1 MAHSAY
7 VILNPVSGQTDPEL
21 VKGLLETSRSE
32 GHLNYDL
39 YETTG
44 EEDLQAVV
52 QKALQ
57 KDYDLVLAC
66 GGDGTVSSVVDGL
79 ANSDVPLGILP
90 TGTANSFATAL
101 GIPGNVK
108 DALALIFSDHR
119 VLAVDA
125 IKWQERF
132 FILEASLGIISAS
145 FEDVDRKKK
154 DRLGWLAYVDSTIRN
169 WAALNLMSVRLVVD
183 GVRYS
188 FRASEVALFNTSQV
202 GIIDEDLDADILLND
217 GALDLYV
224 FYSKSLL
231 DLLRILLYRLVGKPK
246 KAPQLR
252 HWRVK
257 EHVQI
262 ESDPVLSFQ
271 ADGDVQGDTP
281 AYFEVAPGVLQVIV
295 PEV

>member
-1 MAHSAY
+1 MLQGGGTPSMAHSAY
-7 VILNPVSGQTDPEL
+7 VILNPVSGQSDPEQI
-21 VKGLLETSRSE
+21 KGLLETSRSD

-66 GGDGTVSSVVDGL
+66 GGDGTVSGVADGL
-79 ANSDVPLGILP
+79 ANS
-90 TGTANSFATAL
+90 
-101 GIPGNVK
+101 
-108 DALALIFSDHR
+108 
-119 VLAVDA
+119 
-125 IKWQERF
+125 
-132 FILEASLGIISAS
+132 
-145 FEDVDRKKK
+145 
-154 DRLGWLAYVDSTIRN
+154 
-169 WAALNLMSVRLVVD
+169 
-183 GVRYS
+183 
-188 FRASEVALFNTSQV
+188 VALFNTSQV
-202 GIIDEDLDADILLND
+202 GIIDEDLDADIRLND

-224 FYSKSLL
+224 LCSKSLL
-231 DLLRILLYRLVGKPK
+231 DLLRIFLYRLMGKPK
-246 KAPQLR
+246 KSPQIR

-257 EHVQI
+257 KQVRI
-262 ESDPVLSFQ
+262 ESDPVVSFQ

>member
-1 MAHSAY
+1 
-7 VILNPVSGQTDPEL
+7 
-21 VKGLLETSRSE
+21 
-32 GHLNYDL
+32 
-39 YETTG
+39 
-44 EEDLQAVV
+44 
-52 QKALQ
+52 
-57 KDYDLVLAC
+57 
-66 GGDGTVSSVVDGL
+66 
-79 ANSDVPLGILP
+79 LGILP

-101 GIPGNVK
+101 GIPRNVK

-154 DRLGWLAYVDSTIRN
+154 DRLGWLAYVDTMIRN
-169 WAALNLMSVRLVVD
+169 WVVLDLFNVRLVVD

-188 FRASEVALFNTSQV
+188 FRAAEVALFNTSQM

-231 DLLRILLYRLVGKPK
+231 DLLRIFLYRLVGKPK
-246 KAPQLR
+246 KAP
-252 HWRVK
+252 
-257 EHVQI
+257 
-262 ESDPVLSFQ
+262 
-271 ADGDVQGDTP
+271 
-281 AYFEVAPGVLQVIV
+281 
-295 PEV
+295 